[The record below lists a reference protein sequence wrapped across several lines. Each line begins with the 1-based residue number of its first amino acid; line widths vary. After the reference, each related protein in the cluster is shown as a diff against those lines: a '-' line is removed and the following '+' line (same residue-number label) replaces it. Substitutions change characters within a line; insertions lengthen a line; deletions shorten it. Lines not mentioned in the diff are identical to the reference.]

1 MENNLVELKYDKVNE
16 YFEKF
21 KQKYKN
27 EYKNNNVKRTYV
39 RHNYTSLIIGLFMA
53 LVPLGLALFM
63 DDIMGAIRNFIST
76 GTDTTVQ
83 VDSNASVVPHI
94 SDKLIHT
101 WILPVILIISI
112 AYLLKGVI
120 DFMKGGYEVEV
131 TYTEKEYYAKIKPKM
146 LDELR
151 DKLYSSI
158 TENMLIFDTNG
169 LIVAPNLS
177 TNGNKK
183 IFGEI
188 ERELKMSGKQF
199 SKA

>member
-1 MENNLVELKYDKVNE
+1 MENNLVELKYDKVTE

-21 KQKYKN
+21 KQKYKD

-39 RHNYTSLIIGLFMA
+39 GHNYTSLIIGLFIA

-63 DDIMGAIRNFIST
+63 DDIMSAIRNFIST
-76 GTDTTVQ
+76 STDTPVR
-83 VDSNASVVPHI
+83 VDSNASVVSNI

-101 WILPVILIISI
+101 WILPVILIIGI
-112 AYLLKGVI
+112 AYLLKGMI
-120 DFMKGGYEVEV
+120 DFMKSGYEVEV
-131 TYTEKEYYAKIKPKM
+131 TYTEKEYYAKIKSKM

-158 TENMLIFDTNG
+158 TDNMLIFDSNG

-188 ERELKMSGKQF
+188 ERELKKLD
-199 SKA
+199 K

>member
-1 MENNLVELKYDKVNE
+1 MENNLVELKYDKVTE

-21 KQKYKN
+21 KQKYKD

-39 RHNYTSLIIGLFMA
+39 GHNYTSLIIGLFIA

-63 DDIMGAIRNFIST
+63 DDIMSAIRNFIST
-76 GTDTTVQ
+76 STDTPVR
-83 VDSNASVVPHI
+83 VDSNASVVSNI

-101 WILPVILIISI
+101 WILPVILIIGI
-112 AYLLKGVI
+112 AYLLKGMI
-120 DFMKGGYEVEV
+120 DLMKSGYEVEV
-131 TYTEKEYYAKIKPKM
+131 TYTEKEYYAKIKSKM

-158 TENMLIFDTNG
+158 TDNMLIFDSNG

-188 ERELKMSGKQF
+188 ERELKKLD
-199 SKA
+199 K

>member
-1 MENNLVELKYDKVNE
+1 MWG
-16 YFEKF
+16 
-21 KQKYKN
+21 
-27 EYKNNNVKRTYV
+27 
-39 RHNYTSLIIGLFMA
+39 HNYTSLIIGLFMA
-53 LVPLGLALFM
+53 LVPIGLALFM
-63 DDIMGAIRNFIST
+63 DDIMSAIRNSIST
-76 GTDTTVQ
+76 ATGTTVQ
-83 VDSNASVVPHI
+83 VDSSARVAPHI

-101 WILPVILIISI
+101 WILPVILIIGM

-131 TYTEKEYYAKIKPKM
+131 TYTEKEYYAKIKTKM

-158 TENMLIFDTNG
+158 TDNMLIFDSNG
-169 LIVAPNLS
+169 LIIAPNLS

-199 SKA
+199 SKS

>member
-1 MENNLVELKYDKVNE
+1 MENNLVELKYDKVIE
-16 YFEKF
+16 FFEKF
-21 KQKYKN
+21 KQKYKE

-39 RHNYTSLIIGLFMA
+39 GHNYTSLIIGLFMA
-53 LVPLGLALFM
+53 LVPIGLALFM
-63 DDIMGAIRNFIST
+63 DDIMSAIRNSIST
-76 GTDTTVQ
+76 ATGTTVQ
-83 VDSNASVVPHI
+83 VDSSARVASHI

-101 WILPVILIISI
+101 WILPVILIIGM

-158 TENMLIFDTNG
+158 TDNMLIFDSNG
-169 LIVAPNLS
+169 LIIAPNLS

-199 SKA
+199 SKS